1 MSEEPRE
8 CGGLTRLP
16 TEAVTTPG
24 GEEDEDTS
32 GELVLI
38 AGMIPGRIQMVVI
51 ETIENRSTTT
61 CLNIQVEPP
70 QKVSPNRDIHRR
82 RDP

>member
-8 CGGLTRLP
+8 CGGLIRLP

-24 GEEDEDTS
+24 GEAEDEVTS

-51 ETIENRSTTT
+51 GTGP
-61 CLNIQVEPP
+61 LPP
-70 QKVSPNRDIHRR
+70 V
-82 RDP
+82 